1 MKSYYENKI
10 QKTLTF
16 NINKTFIYLK
26 FYMYKKGGGV
36 DVPLFETKSKTCMIS
51 AHIRVTALKFGK
63 AVALVENNMEL

>member
-26 FYMYKKGGGV
+26 FYKKGGGV